1 MFLAKKKQLLSEFA
15 SLCYS
20 CVGVPYPLP
29 FQDSLR
35 IPMGFL
41 KDSYRIPI
49 EFLKDSFRIPAA
61 NIPQNKKTYKPKKQN
76 KPKKPNK
83 PNKPKEPNKPNKPCF
98 LNYPA

>member
-61 NIPQNKKTYKPKKQN
+61 NIPQNKKTYKPINRINQKNQINQIHQKNQIN
-76 KPKKPNK
+76 KIN
-83 PNKPKEPNKPNKPCF
+83 NVF
-98 LNYPA
+98 